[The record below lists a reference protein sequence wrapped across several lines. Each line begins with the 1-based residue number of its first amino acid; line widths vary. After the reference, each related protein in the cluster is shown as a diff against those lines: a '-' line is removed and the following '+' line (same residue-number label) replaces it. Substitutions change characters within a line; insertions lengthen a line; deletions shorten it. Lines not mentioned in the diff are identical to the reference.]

1 MKDSTLFVS
10 QDFFAER
17 RVNDFHFLERSS
29 QRSYAGGTMSLWFFS
44 EEEKMLAE
52 SVKAFAQA
60 ELLPKIEH
68 LDEIEGF
75 NTEAFRKIGDLGL
88 LGITVAEEDGG
99 AGMGAVAATIAM
111 EEMAAVDASTT
122 LSYLAHTILCVNQIG
137 RNGSKEQKQK
147 YLPKLISGEQI
158 GGMGMSE
165 PGSGS
170 DALGMLSRA
179 VKQADGSYV
188 LNGSKTW
195 ITNGPNGDIFYC
207 YARTGATKKDVSTF
221 IIEKDMPGFSTGKK
235 FKKMGMRAS
244 PTGELWFSDVRIPAE
259 NRVGEEGGSV
269 KAMMRNLDIERI
281 TIAGISLGIA
291 RNCIEVATQY
301 SKERKQFDLPI
312 GAFQQIQ
319 ERLSEAAAW
328 YEACRAL
335 TYQAAKTWDLGLMQ
349 GKEASMMAAKAKLQA
364 AQMATQ
370 VGLDA
375 IQILGGYGY
384 TREFPVERQMRDAKL
399 IEIGAGTNE
408 ILRLIIARQMLGIEV
423 ADALTR

>member
-1 MKDSTLFVS
+1 
-10 QDFFAER
+10 
-17 RVNDFHFLERSS
+17 
-29 QRSYAGGTMSLWFFS
+29 MSLRTPLWFFT
-44 EEEKMLAE
+44 EEEKMLAD
-52 SVKAFAQA
+52 SVQAFSLEQLA
-60 ELLPKIEH
+60 PRIEH
-68 LDEIEGF
+68 LDEIESF
-75 NTEAFRKIGDLGL
+75 NDSAFRKLGDLGI
-88 LGITVAEEDGG
+88 LGITVAEDDGG

-122 LSYLAHTILCVNQIG
+122 LSYLAHSILCVNQIG
-137 RNGSKEQKQK
+137 TNGSKEQKLK
-147 YLPKLISGEQI
+147 YLPKLISGEHI

-170 DALGMLSRA
+170 DALGMLTRA
-179 VKQADGSYV
+179 EKQSNGSYKV
-188 LNGSKTW
+188 NGSKTW

-207 YARTGATKKDVSTF
+207 YAKTGPNKKDVSTF
-221 IIEKDMPGFSTGKK
+221 IFEKGMPGFSTGKK

-244 PTGELWFSDVRIPAE
+244 PTGELWFTDVMVPE
-259 NRVGEEGGSV
+259 TNRVGSEGSSV

-301 SKERKQFDLPI
+301 SKERKQFGKHI

-319 ERLSEAAAW
+319 ERLTEAAAW

-335 TYQAAKTWDLGLMQ
+335 TYQAAKTWDMGLMT
-349 GKEASMMAAKAKLQA
+349 GKEASMMAAKAKLQS

-408 ILRLIIARQMLGIEV
+408 VLRLVIARHMLGEI
-423 ADALTR
+423 ADELK